1 MIILDE
7 PFIIANLT
15 HSSFLG
21 DITSQFPSASSTK
34 MGLVRGVLIYC
45 IVHRLLPPFYNKCKN
60 TDRDALLCIGGYFQE

>member
-34 MGLVRGVLIYC
+34 MGLVQGVLIYC
-45 IVHRLLPPFYNKCKN
+45 IVHRLLPPFYNKCKI
-60 TDRDALLCIGGYFQE
+60 TDKDDLLCIDVHFQE